1 MSSYILSIVY
11 DLKKKKKKTPP
22 LKIHESKIFDKM

>member
-11 DLKKKKKKTPP
+11 DLKKKKKTPP